1 MPVVRAISVRREVQI
16 ANLVHCKRKEYL
28 QNIGMYDISV
38 FLAIPVEHSKSCF
51 FFFVSLAKHEN
62 IQITFFFGNKCRTFR
77 IALFF
82 FAKYVEH
89 SKLCNLVLCKG
100 EKHAQEDK

>member
-38 FLAIPVEHSKSCF
+38 FLAIPVEH
-51 FFFVSLAKHEN
+51 
-62 IQITFFFGNKCRTFR
+62 
-77 IALFF
+77 
-82 FAKYVEH
+82 
-89 SKLCNLVLCKG
+89 
-100 EKHAQEDK
+100 